1 MFSLLTVFG
10 PPAVAGRVYEV
21 RSVRLSALP
30 SFRLSGHFPR
40 IVSLV
45 FPKFWHG
52 ARYSYEVVRD
62 RAGFSRKLFLPHKL
76 GKWTKNAFLKFIEKS
91 SHKFLLNLLYNEN
104 LYHQLCYCKIPYQGK
119 VLLLR
124 YGSKYSQPIR
134 LQDFLINHTSRTN
147 Q

>member
-30 SFRLSGHFPR
+30 SFLPLSGYFPR

-62 RAGFSRKLFLPHKL
+62 RAGFSRKLFLPINWENWPKMGFWNSL
-76 GKWTKNAFLKFIEKS
+76 KNLAIIFYWICYIMKIYIISCVTVKS
-91 SHKFLLNLLYNEN
+91 HIRETFCSRDTGQNVLN
-104 LYHQLCYCKIPYQGK
+104 QSDCRI
-119 VLLLR
+119 
-124 YGSKYSQPIR
+124 
-134 LQDFLINHTSRTN
+134 F
-147 Q
+147 